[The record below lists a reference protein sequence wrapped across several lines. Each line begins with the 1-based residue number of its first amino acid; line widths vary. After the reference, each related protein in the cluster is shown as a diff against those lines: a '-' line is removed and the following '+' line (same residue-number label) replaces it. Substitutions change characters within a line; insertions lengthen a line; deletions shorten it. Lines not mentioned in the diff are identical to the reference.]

1 MSQRID
7 QLRQAWDERERRM
20 GLTKR
25 AVLFKRFPGWL
36 NESIHRR
43 HVQFVLRNLS
53 RDTRS
58 LLDVGCG
65 YGRMSMEIKRRY
77 PNIVFQGVDL
87 CAEFAA
93 AYEQE
98 IGRCF
103 EGPIQNFESD
113 NSYDVIIIV
122 TTLMYL
128 DLEEHRPILTRLWS
142 NLNAGGCLLC
152 IEPAVDFLAWW
163 RKLTGKASG
172 SPTGGAVYYF
182 NKAELTAL
190 VCSLDGSVLLAS
202 SSIGMIPLL
211 PVPVLHHAIAVRK
224 EGELQV
230 QKAVA

>member
-7 QLRQAWDERERRM
+7 QLKQAWDERESRL

-43 HVQFVLRNLS
+43 HVRFVLRNIS

-65 YGRMSMEIKRRY
+65 YGRISMEIKRRY

-87 CAEFAA
+87 CTEFAT

-103 EGPIQNFESD
+103 EGPVQNFESD
-113 NSYDVIIIV
+113 SNYDVIIIV

-128 DLEEHRPILTRLWS
+128 DAEEHRPILTRLWS
-142 NLNAGGCLLC
+142 SLNAGGCLLC
-152 IEPAVDFLAWW
+152 IEPAVGSLAWW
-163 RKLTGKASG
+163 RKLAGNAFT
-172 SPTGGAVYYF
+172 SPTGGTVYHF
-182 NKAELTAL
+182 DKAELKAL
-190 VCSLDGSVLLAS
+190 VCSLDGAVLHAS
-202 SSIGMIPLL
+202 GSIGMIPLL
-211 PVPVLHHAIAVRK
+211 PAPTLHHAIGVRK
-224 EGELQV
+224 DDELRV